1 MSMKSIHEAVQ
12 KELELQQ
19 LLNNAIR
26 QKEIELR
33 QLHKLL
39 LNALYLVNRLLD
51 SDTET
56 TEAGESAKFS
66 GPEPT
71 QPIETANLA
80 AEPEATKTMG
90 TSQANIGVSE
100 IEQNRISGRPPRD
113 IP

>member
-1 MSMKSIHEAVQ
+1 MKSIHEAVQ

-51 SDTET
+51 ADTET
-56 TEAGESAKFS
+56 TEAGELAKFS

-80 AEPEATKTMG
+80 EPEATKTMG
-90 TSQANIGVSE
+90 TSQANLGVSE